1 MIPLREQ
8 WLRNVCAMI
17 RHPDLGVTFLRTG
30 DPSSRI
36 VGISLILRLI
46 SLRRNLNFRKI
57 SIPLQLFRSR
67 FAEQFSSRR
76 YCLSGITQ
84 SCRGY
89 AIFTEYWILS
99 VCDLFELYA
108 PLSITKWYP
117 SVSDFEVFLHD
128 KKQERDEV
136 GIFGK
141 ISARIYNF
149 LSSFH
154 IVERNRK
161 SVKLRLLD
169 VNAMKT

>member
-1 MIPLREQ
+1 MVNDPIAR
-8 WLRNVCAMI
+8 AMI
-17 RHPDLGVTFLRTG
+17 AQCFSSQQSGFGSRILATRSAEWLERVEPAT
-30 DPSSRI
+30 SSRI
-36 VGISLILRLI
+36 VGISLILRSI

-84 SCRGY
+84 SCREY

-99 VCDLFELYA
+99 VCDLFELHA

-117 SVSDFEVFLHD
+117 LVSDFEVFLHD

-141 ISARIYNF
+141 IFAFTI
-149 LSSFH
+149 SSLPFT
-154 IVERNRK
+154 
-161 SVKLRLLD
+161 S
-169 VNAMKT
+169 